1 MLVQP
6 LFTWLSFPI
15 DYGFVFIVQEKESA
29 SEDRG
34 EDKATAP
41 ADVDKKIEKEEPKKE
56 VDPLHEKWKAKM
68 EDTLRELR
76 STLKGKLVQLGIDP
90 EGDLTVNLFWTSYGF
105 DYSGTSI

>member
-1 MLVQP
+1 MPEPVSVES
-6 LFTWLSFPI
+6 LFTWLGIPVNHC
-15 DYGFVFIVQEKESA
+15 FVFIVQEKESA

-34 EDKATAP
+34 EEKATAP

-90 EGDLTVNLFWTSYGF
+90 EGDLTVNLF
-105 DYSGTSI
+105 